1 MITEFFKEKL
11 IKQYGID
18 LAKKI
23 MEGYSGKR
31 PVTLRINTIKA
42 NTEEIKKYLTEKNIE
57 YQEVEWNKE
66 ALILP
71 SASEENIQK
80 LSIYEEGKIYLQS
93 LSSMIPAMLLKPNK
107 NENILDMTAAPGG
120 KTTQMYAMTDG
131 EAMITACEMNKIRVE
146 RLRYNLQ
153 KQGATRVNVL
163 NQDARRLDDYF
174 SFDKILL
181 DAPCSGSG
189 TENVLKQ
196 NFTEELIK
204 KSIKTQEALLKKA
217 IKILKKNGEMVYSTC
232 SILKDENEEI
242 VKKFLKN
249 GNAEIVEV
257 ETLQDVPIL
266 PVSISRNNVC
276 NAK

>member
-107 NENILDMTAAPGG
+107 NENILDMAAAPGG

-242 VKKFLKN
+242 VKKILKN

-257 ETLQDVPIL
+257 ETSQDVPIL